1 MAGWQ
6 VANCSP
12 FGFLMSDTD
21 RIIIASESGIT
32 IQSLGDISDAIGEC
46 FGARGLVLTESDVSK
61 EFFDLK
67 TRLAGELFQK
77 FVNYQIRLAIV
88 LTNPSSYGW
97 ERSGHSL
104 GIRYWLYAS
113 LNHRRTPF
121 QELRHSFNLWNTSCV
136 LSSLETRSFSM
147 IRLKLRLNAN

>member
-1 MAGWQ
+1 MAGWK
-6 VANCSP
+6 AADCSP
-12 FGFLMSDTD
+12 FGLLMSDKD

-32 IQSLGDISDAIGEC
+32 VQSLDDISDAIGKC

-88 LTNPSSYGW
+88 LTNPSSYG
-97 ERSGHSL
+97 ERFAELAYEHSTHPIIRFFGSTEEARAWL
-104 GIRYWLYAS
+104 G
-113 LNHRRTPF
+113 T
-121 QELRHSFNLWNTSCV
+121 
-136 LSSLETRSFSM
+136 
-147 IRLKLRLNAN
+147 